1 MSLTFLS
8 SSKKLA
14 SRTLSV
20 PEGTCDY
27 ESCQTSLSQISPISS
42 ECLYVLAIVT
52 LVSLSSGR
60 DASIPSRYG
69 KYKKGFQE
77 AEEAA
82 RQGGAQPGK
91 EKKGGPAW
99 IPGKA
104 NPR

>member
-1 MSLTFLS
+1 MSYFFEFIEEAYEQNFGCTCDMSLARLLS
-8 SSKKLA
+8 ARSY
-14 SRTLSV
+14 LS
-20 PEGTCDY
+20 
-27 ESCQTSLSQISPISS
+27 
-42 ECLYVLAIVT
+42 
-52 LVSLSSGR
+52 SSGR

-82 RQGGAQPGK
+82 RQGGNQPDK

>member
-1 MSLTFLS
+1 M
-8 SSKKLA
+8 KLA
-14 SRTLSV
+14 RLLSARF
-20 PEGTCDY
+20 
-27 ESCQTSLSQISPISS
+27 SLS
-42 ECLYVLAIVT
+42 
-52 LVSLSSGR
+52 SSGR

-77 AEEAA
+77 AEAA
-82 RQGGAQPGK
+82 AHEGGAQPPGK